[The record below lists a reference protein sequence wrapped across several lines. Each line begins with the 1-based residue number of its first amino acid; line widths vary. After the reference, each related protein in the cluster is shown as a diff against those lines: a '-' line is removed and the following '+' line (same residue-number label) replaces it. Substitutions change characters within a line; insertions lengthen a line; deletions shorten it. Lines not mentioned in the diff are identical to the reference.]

1 MLLLAAASMLP
12 LHAAG
17 HYEELAQKLLTHI
30 PQQAA
35 PVRVAVGEFTLPEDG
50 KGLPSAADVKDELE
64 VELGRDSRVQ
74 LVSTANI
81 GALGKGEGSSQDGA
95 MANPDTQAGQ
105 STKVDGVDALV
116 RGRVTLREN
125 GEICIF
131 AELMQVSNGIISKEK
146 VSWMPAAA
154 QPAPAPA
161 PQAIYQSAPQ
171 PAPVQYTSTEDRSD
185 LQPLLDRMAA
195 LRCKHASSAEQQ
207 RHLLQLLPMI
217 RNGASVDIVASD
229 DPYRRT
235 ALHYSCAIGSL
246 SITRWLVNHGANVN
260 ATDANG
266 RTPLSMVGADNR
278 TAITNLLVQN
288 GASYNGGGSLYA
300 PASAPASGGGELQS
314 HINRVSAMPA
324 YDETTA
330 LYKRRLMMLLP
341 MIQNGA
347 NVNTT
352 TVETKGNTAL
362 HYACGLGD
370 DALVLWLLQHGAN
383 PNAVTNKGMRPSQC
397 TSSSS
402 VARLLKQFG
411 GY

>member
-1 MLLLAAASMLP
+1 MLLLAAAGMLP

-35 PVRVAVGEFTLPEDG
+35 PVRVAVQDFTLPEDK
-50 KGLPSAADVKDELE
+50 KGLPSAEDVKDELE

-74 LVSTANI
+74 LVSSESI
-81 GALGKGEGSSQDGA
+81 GAQGKGEGSSQEGA
-95 MANPDTQAGQ
+95 PANPDSQAGQ
-105 STKVDGVDALV
+105 SKVDGVDALV
-116 RGRVTLREN
+116 RGRVSLREN

-131 AELMQVSNGIISKEK
+131 AELMQVSSGAISKEK
-146 VSWMPAAA
+146 VSWTPAAA
-154 QPAPAPA
+154 QPDPAPVPQQPGYQPA
-161 PQAIYQSAPQ
+161 PR

-185 LQPLLDRMAA
+185 LQPLLNRMAA

-217 RNGASVDIVASD
+217 RDGAPVDVVALD
-229 DPYRRT
+229 DPYERT

-260 ATDANG
+260 AMDVYG

-278 TAITNLLVQN
+278 TAITNLLLQN
-288 GASYNGGGSLYA
+288 GASY
-300 PASAPASGGGELQS
+300 SGGGTLYVPPDSGNLQT
-314 HINRVSAMPA
+314 HINRISTMPVSN
-324 YDETTA
+324 ETFA
-330 LYKRRLMMLLP
+330 LYRKRLLMLLP

-370 DALVLWLLQHGAN
+370 YVLVQWLLQHGAN
-383 PNAVTNKGMRPSQC
+383 PNAVTDKGKRPSQC
-397 TSSSS
+397 SSSNT
-402 VARLLKQFG
+402 VQRLLKQYG

>member
-1 MLLLAAASMLP
+1 MLLLATAGMLP
-12 LHAAG
+12 LYAAG

-35 PVRVAVGEFTLPEDG
+35 PVRVAVQDFTFPEDK
-50 KGLPSAADVKDELE
+50 KGLPSAEDVKDELE

-74 LVSTANI
+74 LVSGMGI
-81 GALGKGEGSSQDGA
+81 GAQGNGQGSSPGGA

-105 STKVDGVDALV
+105 SRVDGVDALV
-116 RGRVTLREN
+116 RGRVSLREN

-131 AELMQVSNGIISKEK
+131 AELMQVADGTISKEK

-154 QPAPAPA
+154 QPATAPEQQPVYQPA
-161 PQAIYQSAPQ
+161 PQPVYQ

-185 LQPLLDRMAA
+185 LQPLLNRMAA

-217 RNGASVDIVASD
+217 RDGAPVDVVALD
-229 DPYRRT
+229 DPYDRT

-260 ATDANG
+260 ATDVNG

-278 TAITNLLVQN
+278 TAITNLLLQN
-288 GASYNGGGSLYA
+288 GASY
-300 PASAPASGGGELQS
+300 SGGGGTLYVPPDSGNLQT
-314 HINRVSAMPA
+314 HINRISTMPVSN
-324 YDETTA
+324 ETFA
-330 LYKRRLMMLLP
+330 LYRKRLLMLLP

-370 DALVLWLLQHGAN
+370 YVLVQWLLQHGAN
-383 PNAVTNKGMRPSQC
+383 PNAVTDKGKRPSQC
-397 TSSSS
+397 SFSDT
-402 VARLLKQFG
+402 VQRLLKQYG